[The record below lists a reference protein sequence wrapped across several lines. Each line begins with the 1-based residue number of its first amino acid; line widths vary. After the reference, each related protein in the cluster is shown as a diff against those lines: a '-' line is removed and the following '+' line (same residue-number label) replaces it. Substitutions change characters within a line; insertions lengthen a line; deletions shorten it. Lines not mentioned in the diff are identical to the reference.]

1 MPANMPNFNFE
12 ARLVSEIWGGGGPKL
27 KSGSSWFP
35 YRRCLADKFLYRA
48 LVRVNAYKCAKFQLP
63 LVTEIWRGSQNKNG
77 RCWSPQTPH
86 SGQIFVCS
94 HSTCKCLSQRTKFQL
109 SRSISLSI
117 IWDIWGGPKIKS
129 GSSWFPQTPPSGQ
142 IFIPSAH
149 SFAHQSTILDEGWR
163 QQTTT
168 PISFFSIAFDLVT
181 SPSAECIHSK
191 STLQCRVSNV
201 FSVCLDAVTLPW
213 FLLVLWVPTVLHF
226 PE

>member
-1 MPANMPNFNFE
+1 MPANMPNFNFQ

-109 SRSISLSI
+109 SS
-117 IWDIWGGPKIKS
+117 
-129 GSSWFPQTPPSGQ
+129 
-142 IFIPSAH
+142 
-149 SFAHQSTILDEGWR
+149 
-163 QQTTT
+163 
-168 PISFFSIAFDLVT
+168 PISFGDMRCNFRPWHELFRPPPYCRYKYVHVLSPPEAKEMQILVT
-181 SPSAECIHSK
+181 KC
-191 STLQCRVSNV
+191 
-201 FSVCLDAVTLPW
+201 
-213 FLLVLWVPTVLHF
+213 LLVNLTYVGIRQTLTLTTIIQV
-226 PE
+226 